1 MCRTI
6 RAESPDTTPGAP
18 NAPDPAS
25 IGIAMPSSMSSPRVQ
40 RGFSMLEMSVVLVV
54 IGLILSAVSIGR
66 NVYQAAQMQRVAS
79 DFVQGW
85 ALAYDAY
92 LSGSGHVPGD
102 QPASPSG
109 RVNNGGVALC
119 GQALRDAM
127 QAAGVD
133 LPAGRAEGLEDL
145 YVYQDGNGNP
155 QQLAVCFQ
163 SVAWAEPG
171 ATSGS
176 YQLRNRNVMTLN
188 GLTPAM
194 ASTLDQYFDGHIDAS
209 FGRLR
214 ETLQAS
220 QAAPRSSL
228 WSADERDGMTGLGR
242 SFDEDQIVVLNGL
255 LLMVR

>member
-1 MCRTI
+1 
-6 RAESPDTTPGAP
+6 
-18 NAPDPAS
+18 
-25 IGIAMPSSMSSPRVQ
+25 MPSSSSSPRAQ

-85 ALAYDAY
+85 ALAYDAF

-102 QPASPSG
+102 LAATPSG
-109 RVNNGGVALC
+109 RVNNGGGALC
-119 GQALRDAM
+119 GQALRSAM

-133 LPAGRAEGLEDL
+133 LPAGRAEGLEDR
-145 YVYQDGNGNP
+145 YVYLDGNGNP
-155 QQLAVCFQ
+155 QELAVCFE
-163 SVAWAEPG
+163 SLAWAEPG

-176 YQLRNRNVMTLN
+176 YQLRNRNVMRLD
-188 GLTPAM
+188 GLTPAL
-194 ASTLDQYFDGHIDAS
+194 AGTLDQYFDGHVDAS

-214 ETLQAS
+214 ERAQAG
-220 QAAPRSSL
+220 QAAPVSSL
-228 WSADERDGMTGLGR
+228 WSRDERDGMAGAGR
-242 SFDEDQIVVLNGL
+242 AFDEDQIVVLDGL